1 VELATSALADTS
13 WFIAREQRS
22 PIRPHPGQLAVSMV
36 TIGEL
41 RLGVLATDR
50 PESRALRLN
59 TLLYAESL
67 RLFPID
73 RLVAEAWA
81 QLMQRLRASGRELGF
96 NESWIAAT
104 AIAHGIPLVSRDS
117 GYDDVP
123 GLQVIRV

>member
-67 RLFPID
+67 RLLPID

-81 QLMQRLRASGRELGF
+81 QLMRKLRATERELAF
-96 NESWIAAT
+96 NDSWIAAT

-117 GYDDVP
+117 SYDDVP